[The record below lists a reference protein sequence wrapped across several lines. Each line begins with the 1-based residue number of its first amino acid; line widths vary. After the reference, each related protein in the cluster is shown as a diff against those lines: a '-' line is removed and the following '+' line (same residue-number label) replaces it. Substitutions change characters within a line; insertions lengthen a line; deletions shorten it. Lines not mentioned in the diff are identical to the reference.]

1 MPLLRELDPMTAL
14 ECACVDRDQRMT
26 QEQWEALVASHVE
39 ALIELGWHWE
49 GRGLMPGWEPWH
61 QQEAR

>member
-1 MPLLRELDPMTAL
+1 MTAL
-14 ECACVDRDQRMT
+14 ECVCVDCDQRMT

-61 QQEAR
+61 QREAK